1 MVEGMLDFSLFLEL
15 HFLLMSLSTIILFVW
30 FIVPYFYLIDLM
42 EQMGYDKNRD
52 VPFTISNIGI
62 TNTIG
67 MVS

>member
-1 MVEGMLDFSLFLEL
+1 MLDFSLFLEL